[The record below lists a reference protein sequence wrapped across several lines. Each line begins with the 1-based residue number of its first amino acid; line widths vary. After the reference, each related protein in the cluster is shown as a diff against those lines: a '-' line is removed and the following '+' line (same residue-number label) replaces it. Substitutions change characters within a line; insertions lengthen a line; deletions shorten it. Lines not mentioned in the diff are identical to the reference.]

1 MKRRSLSLAVPIA
14 LALVAVPAQADAP
27 PDQYR
32 PFVRTDP
39 EVRDAQTGL
48 IWRRAVSASV
58 KFADAAA
65 ACPTGTVTYRLPT
78 MKELQTLVDEQPHDE
93 YENGAL
99 VRKAIDGSAFP
110 ATPAVPFWS
119 GSTGAADPGSAW
131 VVDFASGAATLRDKN
146 ELHPVRCVR
155 P

>member
-1 MKRRSLSLAVPIA
+1 MKHRPLAFVA
-14 LALVAVPAQADAP
+14 LALFALPVMADAP

-48 IWRRAVSASV
+48 IWLRAPTQPVTFGGAL
-58 KFADAAA
+58 A
-65 ACPTGTVTYRLPT
+65 ACPTGIVTYRLPT
-78 MKELQTLVDEQPHDE
+78 MKELLTIVDEEPHDE

-99 VRKAIDGSAFP
+99 VPKAIDGNAFP
-110 ATPAVPFWS
+110 STPAVLFWS
-119 GSTGAADPGSAW
+119 GSSNAVDPTTAW
-131 VVDFASGAATLRDKN
+131 AVDFMTGVATLHPKT
-146 ELHPVRCVR
+146 ETHPVRCVR

>member
-1 MKRRSLSLAVPIA
+1 MKLRSLAAPLA
-14 LALVAVPAQADAP
+14 LALVVVPALADAP

-48 IWRRAVSASV
+48 IWLRAVSAPV

-93 YENGAL
+93 YENGTL
-99 VRKAIDGSAFP
+99 VRKAIDGNAFP
-110 ATPAVPFWS
+110 STPAVPFWS
-119 GSTGAADPGSAW
+119 GSAGAGNPGSAW
-131 VVDFASGAATLRDKN
+131 SVDFATGATSLRDKS